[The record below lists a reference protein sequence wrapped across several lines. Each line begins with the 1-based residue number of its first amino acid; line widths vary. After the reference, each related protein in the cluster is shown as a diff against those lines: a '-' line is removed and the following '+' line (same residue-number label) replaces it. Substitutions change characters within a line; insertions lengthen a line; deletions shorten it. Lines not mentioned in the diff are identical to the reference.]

1 VCHHPPNH
9 LAGNLRSLRYAV
21 TVGFV
26 SSTSTSIAVV
36 RGLCGVDEDAAD
48 SGAGRAARRVLA
60 GGGTVTVE
68 GGSVSVTVMV
78 SIS

>member
-1 VCHHPPNH
+1 
-9 LAGNLRSLRYAV
+9 V

-26 SSTSTSIAVV
+26 SSTSISIAVV
-36 RGLCGVDEDAAD
+36 RGLCVVDDDDAAD

-78 SIS
+78 STW